1 MSHTPFH
8 VLQERRDEFLARG
21 KEIYEAQQGL
31 TGGYAGAFAAQS
43 GMLPELSAS
52 DKAALLAYQ
61 SSGRLRQDFPGSP
74 SRIGIGGFGG
84 FFGIGG
90 ALFSG
95 SKQGLVK
102 DFKGYLGKQGFSKEE
117 QLKFFQALDKDPKEF
132 FGDKM
137 PAEKGEQIRFLKEY
151 FKEAQDLYQASADTE
166 REMIREE
173 RASREQAEFDK
184 AQREAFGLTEQQQGE
199 LADRER
205 KKQQSQQYLQSRGG
219 VSSRQAQRSGMVMIP
234 QARPA

>member
-1 MSHTPFH
+1 MAHNPFH
-8 VLQERRDEFLARG
+8 RMQQERDALIARG
-21 KEIYEAQQGL
+21 EELFNEREGL
-31 TGGYAGAFAAQS
+31 TGGYSGAFAAQS
-43 GMLPELSAS
+43 GLLPDLSGS
-52 DKAALLAYQ
+52 DKLALLAYRSSRSFQDRIRGTGRRSPLGIAAGLFQ
-61 SSGRLRQDFPGSP
+61 S
-74 SRIGIGGFGG
+74 
-84 FFGIGG
+84 GG
-90 ALFSG
+90 AT
-95 SKQGLVK
+95 KAGLVK
-102 DFKGYLGKQGFSKEE
+102 DFKGYLGQQGFSREE
-117 QLKFFQALDKDPKEF
+117 QLKFFQALDKDPTEF